1 MNIKYI
7 SYLGAAVIP
16 LLAGCASKPI
26 AIAPVGPGSVSH
38 STAKANGYL
47 KVFSDTET
55 REIGDNTYY
64 STHTGYNIY
73 DEAGKR
79 VEYVANHVG
88 SMDEAPMRVSIP
100 AGNYNVVAQSA
111 SYGRVTVPVEIQA
124 GKTTLV
130 HLNRDGKAS
139 PNAATNDIVR
149 LPDGE
154 IVGMSGSFKNP

>member
-1 MNIKYI
+1 MKIKYI
-7 SYLGAAVIP
+7 SYLGATVIP

-26 AIAPVGPGSVSH
+26 AIAPVGPGAVSH
-38 STAKANGYL
+38 STAKADGYL

-73 DEAGKR
+73 DETGKR

-88 SMDEAPMRVSIP
+88 SMDEAPMLVPIP

-111 SYGRVTVPVEIQA
+111 SYGRVTVPVVIQT

-130 HLNRDGKAS
+130 HLNRDGKAA
-139 PNAATNDIVR
+139 PNASTNGLVR

-154 IVGMSGSFKNP
+154 IVGMSATQNNP